1 MIGVGFVFVDFCFKR
16 EKTARRFGEIRGN
29 HHSPNQ
35 SPLLGERER
44 PKGGGWRLNV
54 KTENLNGLNYKKK
67 KFRVLRKA
75 FVISSMVA
83 IILKHSN
90 FKFLLFKMTMKLSC
104 FL

>member
-1 MIGVGFVFVDFCFKR
+1 M
-16 EKTARRFGEIRGN
+16 
-29 HHSPNQ
+29 
-35 SPLLGERER
+35 
-44 PKGGGWRLNV
+44 
-54 KTENLNGLNYKKK
+54 KTENLNGLNYKNK